1 MVVSGVV
8 SCQSLLLG
16 ELLAGNRLCL
26 CWEFLRRADDIEKD
40 VENNASMARQLRLA
54 IAQKTA
60 LQIAKVKASPWTR
73 KMKKNKEKA
82 KEAEKK
88 RKRQAGMASP
98 CEPPPPP
105 PPPPVEQDIDR
116 LCECMIVRCLLA
128 HHW

>member
-1 MVVSGVV
+1 MVSLLFICPCL
-8 SCQSLLLG
+8 STLSLLL
-16 ELLAGNRLCL
+16 
-26 CWEFLRRADDIEKD
+26 FLRQADDIEKD
-40 VENNASMARQLRLA
+40 VENNASMARQRRLA

-73 KMKKNKEKA
+73 KVKA

-105 PPPPVEQDIDR
+105 PPPPVEQDIDS

-128 HHW
+128 HHWYYLYRSYV